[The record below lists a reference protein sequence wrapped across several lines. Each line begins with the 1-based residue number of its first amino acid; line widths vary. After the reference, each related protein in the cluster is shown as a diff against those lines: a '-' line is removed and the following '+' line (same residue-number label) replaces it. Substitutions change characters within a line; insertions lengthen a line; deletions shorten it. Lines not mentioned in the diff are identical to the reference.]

1 MVARFKSEVEA
12 ARAHDLIA
20 IKMWGDST
28 ITNFPVS
35 CYSKQI
41 SEMKNMH
48 MKRIIF
54 NIRKTSKKT
63 GSEYI
68 GVKRVEGNKW
78 EARLEKSKERPS
90 YFLGIF
96 DTEEKAAREYDEFAK
111 RFNGEDA
118 YTNFGPN
125 NGIADNSEGMESSN
139 QQASILEEQTVVI
152 DDVDIFEINE
162 AQYHH
167 HLLHQHDDLNSS
179 TPIILYNFNDHS
191 VYEVGKDGN
200 KSHYNATSF

>member
-1 MVARFKSEVEA
+1 ML
-12 ARAHDLIA
+12 LIN
-20 IKMWGDST
+20 S
-28 ITNFPVS
+28 S
-35 CYSKQI
+35 
-41 SEMKNMH
+41 
-48 MKRIIF
+48 
-54 NIRKTSKKT
+54 
-63 GSEYI
+63 
-68 GVKRVEGNKW
+68 
-78 EARLEKSKERPS
+78 
-90 YFLGIF
+90 

-125 NGIADNSEGMESSN
+125 NNDIADNSEGMESSN
-139 QQASILEEQTVVI
+139 QQASILEEQKVVI

-179 TPIILYNFNDHS
+179 APIILYNFNDHS

-200 KSHYNATSF
+200 KNHYNATSF